1 MGIYSRD
8 YLREDHRGGGG
19 SGAWRD
25 FDPIKWI
32 IIVNVAV
39 FVLQLVWQHQ
49 VTHQIRL
56 PDGEV
61 HSFTD
66 VEPVLNQWFALNS
79 SALFG
84 GQVWRLLTYE
94 FLHESGS
101 PWHIFFNMYFLYLVG
116 RKVEQFYGPR
126 EFLYFYLTAGVLSG
140 VFSTLWYQWFG
151 APGWSAIGASGAVAA
166 VFIVYALYWP
176 HDVFTFFGIIPVQVM
191 WLALI
196 AVIVD
201 VHPLLLDLGGV
212 SSRDRVAHSAHFGGM
227 LFALIY
233 QRQNWRVTS
242 LVDRIKVGD
251 VRRAL
256 KPKTKLRVYE
266 PEKPANNETRLDE
279 LLAKVAEH
287 GESSLTDA
295 ERAEL
300 VAFSRRYRDR
310 QQ

>member
-1 MGIYSRD
+1 M
-8 YLREDHRGGGG
+8 
-19 SGAWRD
+19 
-25 FDPIKWI
+25 
-32 IIVNVAV
+32 
-39 FVLQLVWQHQ
+39 
-49 VTHQIRL
+49 
-56 PDGEV
+56 
-61 HSFTD
+61 
-66 VEPVLNQWFALNS
+66 S
-79 SALFG
+79 S
-84 GQVWRLLTYE
+84 
-94 FLHESGS
+94 
-101 PWHIFFNMYFLYLVG
+101 
-116 RKVEQFYGPR
+116 
-126 EFLYFYLTAGVLSG
+126 LYFYLTAGVLSG
-140 VFSTLWYQWFG
+140 VVFHAVVPVVRRLPAGQR
-151 APGWSAIGASGAVAA
+151 SALRPWPLCLSSMR
-166 VFIVYALYWP
+166 LWP
-176 HDVFTFFGIIPVQVM
+176 HDLFYVFGIIPVQVM

-251 VRRAL
+251 VRRVL

-266 PEKPANNETRLDE
+266 PEKPANNDERLDE

-310 QQ
+310 QR